1 MMKKFAQRSRAAL
14 SVTTVGGFIGL
25 LAAAVSL
32 GVAELVA
39 GVTGSAGE
47 PVIAVGGAAIDLT
60 PIPVK
65 DFAIQHFG
73 SHDKTVLLT
82 GIYVVLALFAVVTG
96 ILARRRIGYGLA
108 GLGVFAA
115 LGVAAVLTR
124 PVSSLV
130 NAVPTVVGVTVGA
143 LVMVL
148 LARSAPASAGRRE
161 NVIPAPEP
169 AAVPSRAAAQSGGT
183 PTGAPG
189 SGVRG
194 SGGPGGGGPG
204 GGGPARSGRTGSV
217 PAGIPAGSGPAGS
230 RPGSGG
236 PGRAPDRRRF
246 LLTAAGA
253 AALAVS
259 GAGAGRALLS
269 RFNVS
274 AARSGLTLPA
284 PAVTR
289 PQPSR
294 GAQLAVPG
302 ISPFTTS
309 DGSFYRV
316 DTALSLPQ
324 VPPENWH
331 LRVHGMV
338 ERELDITFDQL
349 LKRPLTEADITLA
362 CVSNQVGGP
371 YVGNARWLGASL
383 AALLREARVNRGAD
397 QILSTSADGWT
408 CGTPIQT
415 VMDGR
420 NALLAVAM
428 NGQPLPVAHGFPARM
443 MVPGLYGYASATKW
457 VVDLE
462 ITTFAAAKSY
472 WVQRGYSTRGPIK
485 TESRIDVPRPLAQV
499 KAGRTAVAGVAW
511 APHRGIDAVQVR
523 ADNGPWNQA
532 RLALVPGIDT
542 WRQWVWEWDA
552 PPGLHTLQVRAT
564 DGSHATQPSRRV
576 PIFPNGAT
584 GWDTVTVTVT

>member
-1 MMKKFAQRSRAAL
+1 MMKKIARRSQAAL
-14 SVTTVGGFIGL
+14 SAIVVGGLIGL
-25 LAAAVSL
+25 LAAAAAL

-39 GVTGSAGE
+39 GLTGIAGE

-65 DFAIQHFG
+65 DFAIVHFG

-82 GIYVVLALFAVVTG
+82 GIYVVLALFAMVTG

-108 GLGVFAA
+108 GLGLFAV

-124 PVSSLV
+124 PVSTPV
-130 NAVPTVVGVTVGA
+130 DAVPTVVGVAVGA
-143 LVMVL
+143 LVMVVL
-148 LARSAPASAGRRE
+148 
-161 NVIPAPEP
+161 V
-169 AAVPSRAAAQSGGT
+169 RAA
-183 PTGAPG
+183 PAPG
-189 SGVRG
+189 SAVA
-194 SGGPGGGGPG
+194 
-204 GGGPARSGRTGSV
+204 GPAAT
-217 PAGIPAGSGPAGS
+217 
-230 RPGSGG
+230 
-236 PGRAPDRRRF
+236 DRRKF

-253 AALAVS
+253 AALAVA
-259 GAGAGRALLS
+259 GAGAGQALLS

-274 AARSGLTLPA
+274 AARSGITLPA
-284 PAVTR
+284 PAVTGPR
-289 PQPSR
+289 PPG

-302 ISPFTTS
+302 ISPFTTP

-324 VPPENWH
+324 VPPEQWH
-331 LRVHGMV
+331 LRIHGLV

-383 AALLREARVNRGAD
+383 AALLREARVKRGAD

-443 MVPGLYGYASATKW
+443 MVPGLYGYVSATKW

-462 ITTFAAAKSY
+462 ITTFAAAKPY
-472 WVQRGYSTRGPIK
+472 WVQRGYSTRAPIK

-523 ADNGPWNQA
+523 ADHGPWNQA
-532 RLALVPGIDT
+532 RLAPVPGIDT

-552 PPGLHTLQVRAT
+552 PRGLHTLQVRAT

>member
-14 SVTTVGGFIGL
+14 GAIVVGGLIGL
-25 LAAAVSL
+25 LAAAAAL

-39 GVTGSAGE
+39 GFTGIAGE

-65 DFAIQHFG
+65 DFAIVHFG

-82 GIYVVLALFAVVTG
+82 GIYVVLALFAMVTG

-124 PVSSLV
+124 PVSSPAD
-130 NAVPTVVGVTVGA
+130 AVPTVVGVIVGA
-143 LVMVL
+143 LVMAL
-148 LARSAPASAGRRE
+148 LVRAAPAPAGQRGE
-161 NVIPAPEP
+161 NVVSTTEPVVVPSGPAP
-169 AAVPSRAAAQSGGT
+169 QSGG
-183 PTGAPG
+183 A
-189 SGVRG
+189 R
-194 SGGPGGGGPG
+194 SGGPGSGAPGPG
-204 GGGPARSGRTGSV
+204 A
-217 PAGIPAGSGPAGS
+217 PAGHA
-230 RPGSGG
+230 PGG
-236 PGRAPDRRRF
+236 APDRRRF

-253 AALAVS
+253 AALAVG
-259 GAGAGRALLS
+259 GAGAGQALLS

-274 AARSGLTLPA
+274 AARSGVTLPA
-284 PAVTR
+284 PAVTGPR
-289 PQPSR
+289 PPG

-302 ISPFTTS
+302 ISPFTTP

-324 VPPENWH
+324 VPPETWH

-383 AALLREARVNRGAD
+383 AALLREARVKRGAD

-443 MVPGLYGYASATKW
+443 MVPGLYGYVSATKW

-472 WVQRGYSTRGPIK
+472 WVQRGYSTRAPIK

-499 KAGRTAVAGVAW
+499 KAGRIAVAGVAW

-523 ADNGPWNQA
+523 ADAGPWNEA
-532 RLALVPGIDT
+532 RLAPVPGIDT

-552 PPGLHTLQVRAT
+552 PHGLHTLQVRAT

>member
-1 MMKKFAQRSRAAL
+1 MIKQIAQRTRGLLGPAAAGAL
-14 SVTTVGGFIGL
+14 TGL
-25 LAAAVSL
+25 LATAAAI
-32 GVAELVA
+32 GVAQLVA
-39 GVTGSAGE
+39 GITGSAGE
-47 PVIAVGGAAIDLT
+47 PVIAVGSAAIDLT
-60 PIPVK
+60 PVPVK
-65 DFAIQHFG
+65 DFAIEHFG
-73 SHDKTVLLT
+73 SHDKMVLLA
-82 GIYVVLALFAVVTG
+82 GIYVVLALFAMLTG
-96 ILARRRIGYGLA
+96 ILARRRLAYGLA
-108 GLGVFAA
+108 GLAVFAA
-115 LGVAAVLTR
+115 LGVAAEATR
-124 PVSSLV
+124 PVSGPAD
-130 NAVPTVVGVTVGA
+130 AVPTLVGVAAGA
-143 LVMVL
+143 IVLRLLVRAAAAQP
-148 LARSAPASAGRRE
+148 ARPAETSASLTDPI
-161 NVIPAPEP
+161 V
-169 AAVPSRAAAQSGGT
+169 VPSRPAGQTGGGR
-183 PTGAPG
+183 PPAPSPG
-189 SGVRG
+189 HL
-194 SGGPGGGGPG
+194 PGGDSPG
-204 GGGPARSGRTGSV
+204 T
-217 PAGIPAGSGPAGS
+217 
-230 RPGSGG
+230 
-236 PGRAPDRRRF
+236 PDRRRF

-253 AALAVS
+253 AAIAVAGG
-259 GAGAGRALLS
+259 GAGQVLLS
-269 RFNVS
+269 RFNVT
-274 AARSGLTLPA
+274 AARSGITLPR

-289 PQPSR
+289 SR
-294 GAQLAVPG
+294 PPAGAQLPVPG
-302 ISPFTTS
+302 ISPFTTPNA
-309 DGSFYRV
+309 SFYRV

-324 VPPENWH
+324 VPPDTWH

-383 AALLREARVNRGAD
+383 AALLREAGVKRGAD

-408 CGTPIQT
+408 CGTPIET

-420 NALLAVAM
+420 TALLAVGM

-443 MVPGLYGYASATKW
+443 MVPGLYGYVSATKW

-462 ITTFAAAKSY
+462 ITTFAQKSY

-532 RLALVPGIDT
+532 RLAPVPGIDT

-552 PPGLHTLQVRAT
+552 PHGLHTLAVRAT
-564 DGSHATQPSRRV
+564 DGTHATQPSRRV

>member
-1 MMKKFAQRSRAAL
+1 MMTKFAQRLRAAL
-14 SVTTVGGFIGL
+14 SATTAGGLIGL
-25 LAAAVSL
+25 LAAAAAL
-32 GVAELVA
+32 GVAELMA
-39 GVTGSAGE
+39 GLTGVAGE

-73 SHDKTVLLT
+73 SHDKAVLLT
-82 GIYVVLALFAVVTG
+82 GIYVVLALFAMVTG

-115 LGVAAVLTR
+115 LGVAAASTR
-124 PVSSLV
+124 PVSSPV
-130 NAVPTVVGVTVGA
+130 DAVPTVVGVAAGA
-143 LVMVL
+143 LIMVL
-148 LARSAPASAGRRE
+148 LIRAASGPAGQPGSVISAT
-161 NVIPAPEP
+161 EP
-169 AAVPSRAAAQSGGT
+169 VVVPSRATQPGAAPSGG
-183 PTGAPG
+183 
-189 SGVRG
+189 SGRG
-194 SGGPGGGGPG
+194 TRGRAGPGRAGAGD
-204 GGGPARSGRTGSV
+204 GGPA
-217 PAGIPAGSGPAGS
+217 
-230 RPGSGG
+230 SGG
-236 PGRAPDRRRF
+236 PGRIPDRRSF

-253 AALAVS
+253 AALAVG
-259 GAGAGRALLS
+259 GAGAGQALLS

-274 AARSGLTLPA
+274 AARSGITLPA
-284 PAVTR
+284 PAVTGPR
-289 PQPSR
+289 PPA

-302 ISPFTTS
+302 ISPFTTP

-324 VPPENWH
+324 VPPETWH

-383 AALLREARVNRGAD
+383 PALLREARVKRGAD

-443 MVPGLYGYASATKW
+443 MVPGLYGYVSATKW

-472 WVQRGYSTRGPIK
+472 WVQRGYSTRAPIK

-523 ADNGPWNQA
+523 ADDGPWNQA
-532 RLALVPGIDT
+532 RLAPVPGIDT

-552 PPGLHTLQVRAT
+552 PRGLHTLQVRAT
-564 DGSHATQPSRRV
+564 DGTHATQPSRRV

-584 GWDTVTVTVT
+584 GWDTVTVTVS

>member
-1 MMKKFAQRSRAAL
+1 MMTKFAQRLRAAL
-14 SVTTVGGFIGL
+14 STTAVGSLVGL
-25 LAAAVSL
+25 LAAAVAL
-32 GVAELVA
+32 GVAELMA
-39 GVTGSAGE
+39 GLTGTAGE

-60 PIPVK
+60 PVPVK

-73 SHDKTVLLT
+73 SHDKAVLLT
-82 GIYVVLALFAVVTG
+82 GIYVVLALFAMVTG
-96 ILARRRIGYGLA
+96 ILARRRIGYGVA

-124 PVSSLV
+124 PVSRPV
-130 NAVPTVVGVTVGA
+130 DVMPTLVGVAAGA

-148 LARSAPASAGRRE
+148 LVRAASAPAGRPGSVISAT
-161 NVIPAPEP
+161 EP
-169 AAVPSRAAAQSGGT
+169 VVVPSRAIAQ
-183 PTGAPG
+183 PG
-189 SGVRG
+189 SAPSDGLG
-194 SGGPGGGGPG
+194 SGTGDRTDPGR
-204 GGGPARSGRTGSV
+204 A
-217 PAGIPAGSGPAGS
+217 
-230 RPGSGG
+230 G
-236 PGRAPDRRRF
+236 PGRAGPGGAGPGPAPGRRRF

-253 AALAVS
+253 AALAVG
-259 GAGAGRALLS
+259 GAGAGQALLS

-274 AARSGLTLPA
+274 AARSGVTLPA
-284 PAVTR
+284 PAVTGPR
-289 PQPSR
+289 PPG

-302 ISPFTTS
+302 ISPFTTP
-309 DGSFYRV
+309 DGDFYRV

-324 VPPENWH
+324 VPPEQWH

-383 AALLREARVNRGAD
+383 AALLREARVKRGAD

-443 MVPGLYGYASATKW
+443 MVPGLYGYVSATKW

-472 WVQRGYSTRGPIK
+472 WVQRGYSTRAPIK

-523 ADNGPWNQA
+523 ADDGPWNQA
-532 RLALVPGIDT
+532 RLAPVPGIDT

-552 PPGLHTLQVRAT
+552 PRGLHTLQVRAT
-564 DGSHATQPSRRV
+564 DGTHATQPSRRV

>member
-1 MMKKFAQRSRAAL
+1 MMMKFAQRSRAAL
-14 SVTTVGGFIGL
+14 SATTVGELIGL
-25 LAAAVSL
+25 LAAAAAL
-32 GVAELVA
+32 GVAELMA
-39 GVTGSAGE
+39 GFTGVAGE
-47 PVIAVGGAAIDLT
+47 PVIAVGSAAIDLT

-82 GIYVVLALFAVVTG
+82 GIYVVLALFAMMTG
-96 ILARRRIGYGLA
+96 VLARRRIGYGLA

-115 LGVAAVLTR
+115 LGAAAAATR
-124 PVSSLV
+124 PVSSPVDAL
-130 NAVPTVVGVTVGA
+130 PTVAGVTVGA
-143 LVMVL
+143 LVMVRL
-148 LARSAPASAGRRE
+148 VRAAPAPPGRRE
-161 NVIPAPEP
+161 SVIPLTEP
-169 AAVPSRAAAQSGGT
+169 IAVLSPAAAQSGGPPSGSPGRGT
-183 PTGAPG
+183 RSRGG
-189 SGVRG
+189 SGDG
-194 SGGPGGGGPG
+194 
-204 GGGPARSGRTGSV
+204 A
-217 PAGIPAGSGPAGS
+217 A
-230 RPGSGG
+230 
-236 PGRAPDRRRF
+236 GRAPDRRRF

-253 AALAVS
+253 AALAVG
-259 GAGAGRALLS
+259 GAGAGQALLS

-274 AARSGLTLPA
+274 AARSGIALPA
-284 PAVTR
+284 PVVTGPR
-289 PQPSR
+289 PPG

-302 ISPFTTS
+302 ISPFTTP

-324 VPPENWH
+324 VPPEQWH

-338 ERELDITFDQL
+338 ERELDITFGQL

-383 AALLREARVNRGAD
+383 AALLREARVKRGAD

-443 MVPGLYGYASATKW
+443 MVPGLYGYVSATKW

-462 ITTFAAAKSY
+462 ITTFAAAKPY
-472 WVQRGYSTRGPIK
+472 WVQRGYSPRAPIK

-499 KAGRTAVAGVAW
+499 QAGRTAVAGVAW

-523 ADNGPWNQA
+523 ADHGPWNLA
-532 RLALVPGIDT
+532 RLAPVPGIDT

-552 PPGLHTLQVRAT
+552 PRGLHTLQVRAT
-564 DGSHATQPSRRV
+564 DGTHATQPSRRV

-584 GWDTVTVTVT
+584 GWDTVTVSVT

>member
-14 SVTTVGGFIGL
+14 SATTVGGLIGL
-25 LAAAVSL
+25 LAAAAAL
-32 GVAELVA
+32 GVAELIA
-39 GVTGSAGE
+39 GVTGIAGE

-82 GIYVVLALFAVVTG
+82 GIYVTLALFAIVTG
-96 ILARRRIGYGLA
+96 ILSRRRIGYGLA
-108 GLGVFAA
+108 GLGVFAV

-124 PVSSLV
+124 PFSSPV
-130 NAVPTVVGVTVGA
+130 DAVPTVAGVAVGA

-148 LARSAPASAGRRE
+148 LVRAAPAQAGHRE
-161 NVIPAPEP
+161 SVIPATE
-169 AAVPSRAAAQSGGT
+169 
-183 PTGAPG
+183 
-189 SGVRG
+189 
-194 SGGPGGGGPG
+194 
-204 GGGPARSGRTGSV
+204 
-217 PAGIPAGSGPAGS
+217 
-230 RPGSGG
+230 

-253 AALAVS
+253 AALAVG
-259 GAGAGRALLS
+259 GAGAGQALLS

-274 AARSGLTLPA
+274 AARAGITLPA
-284 PAVTR
+284 PAVTGPR
-289 PQPSR
+289 PAG
-294 GAQLAVPG
+294 GAELTVPG
-302 ISPFTTS
+302 ISPFTTP
-309 DGSFYRV
+309 DRSFYRV

-324 VPPENWH
+324 VPPEHWH
-331 LRVHGMV
+331 LRVHGLV

-383 AALLREARVNRGAD
+383 AALLREARVKRGAD
-397 QILSTSADGWT
+397 QILATSADGWT

-443 MVPGLYGYASATKW
+443 MVPGLYGYVSATKW

-472 WVQRGYSTRGPIK
+472 WVQRGYSTRAPIK

-523 ADNGPWNQA
+523 AGNGPWNQA
-532 RLALVPGIDT
+532 RLAPVPGIDT

-552 PPGLHTLQVRAT
+552 PRGLHTLQVRAT
-564 DGSHATQPSRRV
+564 DGTHATQPSRRV

>member
-1 MMKKFAQRSRAAL
+1 MMKKFAQRSRAAF
-14 SVTTVGGFIGL
+14 SAIVVGGLIGL
-25 LAAAVSL
+25 LAVAAAL

-39 GVTGSAGE
+39 GFTGIAGE

-65 DFAIQHFG
+65 DFAIVHFG

-82 GIYVVLALFAVVTG
+82 GIYVTLALFAIVTG

-124 PVSSLV
+124 PVSSPV
-130 NAVPTVVGVTVGA
+130 DAVPTVVGVAVGA

-148 LARSAPASAGRRE
+148 LVRAALAPASAGAAPAPPGQRE
-161 NVIPAPEP
+161 SVIPATEP
-169 AAVPSRAAAQSGGT
+169 GVVPSGVTRQSGG
-183 PTGAPG
+183 AP
-189 SGVRG
+189 SGG
-194 SGGPGGGGPG
+194 GPSGGPGSRARGRGPSGDGPSGDGPG
-204 GGGPARSGRTGSV
+204 GRG
-217 PAGIPAGSGPAGS
+217 
-230 RPGSGG
+230 PGST
-236 PGRAPDRRRF
+236 PDRRRF

-253 AALAVS
+253 AALAVG

-269 RFNVS
+269 RFSVS
-274 AARSGLTLPA
+274 AARSGVTLPA
-284 PAVTR
+284 PAVTGPR
-289 PQPSR
+289 PPG

-302 ISPFTTS
+302 ISPFTTP

-324 VPPENWH
+324 VPPEQWH

-383 AALLREARVNRGAD
+383 AALLREAGVKRGAD

-443 MVPGLYGYASATKW
+443 VVPGLYGYVSATKW

-472 WVQRGYSTRGPIK
+472 WVQRGYSTRAPIK

-523 ADNGPWNQA
+523 ADDGPWNQA
-532 RLALVPGIDT
+532 RLAPVPGVDT

-552 PPGLHTLQVRAT
+552 PRGLHTLQVRAT

>member
-1 MMKKFAQRSRAAL
+1 MMTKFAQRLRAAL
-14 SVTTVGGFIGL
+14 STTAVGSLVGL
-25 LAAAVSL
+25 LAAAAAL
-32 GVAELVA
+32 GVAELMA
-39 GVTGSAGE
+39 GLTGTAGE

-60 PIPVK
+60 PVPVK

-73 SHDKTVLLT
+73 SHDKAVLLT
-82 GIYVVLALFAVVTG
+82 GIYAVLALFAMVTG

-124 PVSSLV
+124 PVSRPV
-130 NAVPTVVGVTVGA
+130 DAVPTLVGVAAGA

-148 LARSAPASAGRRE
+148 LVRAASAPAGRPGSVISAT
-161 NVIPAPEP
+161 EP
-169 AAVPSRAAAQSGGT
+169 VVVPSRAIAQ
-183 PTGAPG
+183 PG
-189 SGVRG
+189 SAPSDGLG
-194 SGGPGGGGPG
+194 SGTGDRADPGRAGPGG
-204 GGGPARSGRTGSV
+204 A
-217 PAGIPAGSGPAGS
+217 
-230 RPGSGG
+230 G
-236 PGRAPDRRRF
+236 PGRAGSGGGSPGPAPGRRRF

-253 AALAVS
+253 AALAVG
-259 GAGAGRALLS
+259 GAGAGQALLS

-274 AARSGLTLPA
+274 AARSGVTLPA
-284 PAVTR
+284 PAVTGPR
-289 PQPSR
+289 PPG

-302 ISPFTTS
+302 ISPFTTP
-309 DGSFYRV
+309 DGDFYRV

-324 VPPENWH
+324 VPPEQWH

-383 AALLREARVNRGAD
+383 AALLREARVKRGAD

-443 MVPGLYGYASATKW
+443 MVPGLYGYVSATKW

-472 WVQRGYSTRGPIK
+472 WVQRGYSTRAPIK

-523 ADNGPWNQA
+523 ADDGPWNQA
-532 RLALVPGIDT
+532 RLAPVPGIDT

-552 PPGLHTLQVRAT
+552 PRGLHTLQVRAT
-564 DGSHATQPSRRV
+564 DGTHATQPSRRV

>member
-1 MMKKFAQRSRAAL
+1 MMKKFAQRSQAARAI
-14 SVTTVGGFIGL
+14 VVGGLIGL
-25 LAAAVSL
+25 LAVSAAL

-39 GVTGSAGE
+39 GVTGTAGE

-73 SHDKTVLLT
+73 SHDKTLLLT
-82 GIYVVLALFAVVTG
+82 GIYVVLALFALVTG

-124 PVSSLV
+124 PVSSPV
-130 NAVPTVVGVTVGA
+130 DAVPTVLGVAVGA
-143 LVMVL
+143 LVMVVL
-148 LARSAPASAGRRE
+148 VRAAPVPASAVPALAGRRE
-161 NVIPAPEP
+161 SVIAAPEP
-169 AAVPSRAAAQSGGT
+169 V
-183 PTGAPG
+183 
-189 SGVRG
+189 V
-194 SGGPGGGGPG
+194 
-204 GGGPARSGRTGSV
+204 
-217 PAGIPAGSGPAGS
+217 AGSPATG
-230 RPGSGG
+230 
-236 PGRAPDRRRF
+236 RRRF

-253 AALAVS
+253 AALAVA
-259 GAGAGRALLS
+259 GAGAGQVLLS

-274 AARSGLTLPA
+274 AARSGITLPA
-284 PAVTR
+284 PAVTGPR
-289 PQPSR
+289 PPA

-302 ISPFTTS
+302 ISPFTTP

-316 DTALSLPQ
+316 DTALNLPQ
-324 VPPENWH
+324 VPPEQWH
-331 LRVHGMV
+331 LRIHGLV

-383 AALLREARVNRGAD
+383 AALLREARVKRGAD

-443 MVPGLYGYASATKW
+443 MVPGLYGYVSATKW

-462 ITTFAAAKSY
+462 ITTFAAAKPY
-472 WVQRGYSTRGPIK
+472 WVQRGYSTRAPIK

-523 ADNGPWNQA
+523 ADHGPWNQA
-532 RLALVPGIDT
+532 RLAPVPGIDT

-552 PPGLHTLQVRAT
+552 PRGLHTLQVRAT

>member
-1 MMKKFAQRSRAAL
+1 MMKEIVQRMRGLLGTAA
-14 SVTTVGGFIGL
+14 VGALTGL
-25 LAAAVSL
+25 LAAAAAL
-32 GVAELVA
+32 GVAQLVA
-39 GVTGSAGE
+39 GITGSAGE

-60 PIPVK
+60 PVPVK

-73 SHDKTVLLT
+73 SHDKTVLLS
-82 GIYVVLALFAVVTG
+82 GIYIVLAIFAMVIG
-96 ILARRRIGYGLA
+96 ILARRRVAYGLA
-108 GLGVFAA
+108 GLAVFAA
-115 LGVAAVLTR
+115 LGVAAVETR
-124 PVSSLV
+124 PFSGPAD
-130 NAVPTVVGVTVGA
+130 AVPTLVGVAAGA
-143 LVMVL
+143 LVL
-148 LARSAPASAGRRE
+148 LLL
-161 NVIPAPEP
+161 V
-169 AAVPSRAAAQSGGT
+169 RAAAAPAARRAENLMSATEQVVVLPRPGAQPGGRR
-183 PTGAPG
+183 PPAPPAAGVATGVRVEDAAPG
-189 SGVRG
+189 GGARG
-194 SGGPGGGGPG
+194 RGGPGGGTRPD
-204 GGGPARSGRTGSV
+204 
-217 PAGIPAGSGPAGS
+217 GI
-230 RPGSGG
+230 
-236 PGRAPDRRRF
+236 PDRRRF

-253 AALAVS
+253 AALAAG
-259 GAGAGRALLS
+259 GAGVGQALLS

-274 AARSGLTLPA
+274 AARSGLRLPA
-284 PAVTR
+284 PAATGPR
-289 PQPSR
+289 PPR
-294 GAQLAVPG
+294 AAGLDVPG
-302 ISPFTTS
+302 ISPFTTPN
-309 DGSFYRV
+309 GSFYRV

-324 VPPENWH
+324 VPPEQWR

-349 LKRPLTEADITLA
+349 LRRPLTEVDITLA

-383 AALLREARVNRGAD
+383 AALLREARVRRGAD

-408 CGTPIQT
+408 CGTPIET

-420 NALLAVAM
+420 NALLAVGM

-443 MVPGLYGYASATKW
+443 MVPGLYGYVSGTKW

-462 ITTFAAAKSY
+462 ITTFAAQRSY
-472 WVQRGYSTRGPIK
+472 WVQRGYSTRAPIK
-485 TESRIDVPRPLAQV
+485 TESRIDVPKPLAQV

-532 RLALVPGIDT
+532 RLAAVPGIDT

-552 PPGLHTLQVRAT
+552 RPGLHTLSVRAT
-564 DGSHATQPSRRV
+564 DGTHATQPSRRV

>member
-1 MMKKFAQRSRAAL
+1 MMTKFAQRLRAAL
-14 SVTTVGGFIGL
+14 STTAVGSLVGL
-25 LAAAVSL
+25 LAAAVAL
-32 GVAELVA
+32 GVAELMA
-39 GVTGSAGE
+39 GLTGTAGE

-60 PIPVK
+60 PVPVK

-73 SHDKTVLLT
+73 SHDKAVLLT
-82 GIYVVLALFAVVTG
+82 GIYVVLALFAMVTG
-96 ILARRRIGYGLA
+96 ILARRRIGYGVA

-124 PVSSLV
+124 PVSRPV
-130 NAVPTVVGVTVGA
+130 DVMPTLVGVAAGA

-148 LARSAPASAGRRE
+148 LVRAASAPAGRPGSVISATGP
-161 NVIPAPEP
+161 VVVLSAATTQPGAAP
-169 AAVPSRAAAQSGGT
+169 SDG
-183 PTGAPG
+183 PG
-189 SGVRG
+189 SGTGDRAG
-194 SGGPGGGGPG
+194 PGGADPGGADPGGADPGGAGPGGGSP
-204 GGGPARSGRTGSV
+204 GPA
-217 PAGIPAGSGPAGS
+217 
-230 RPGSGG
+230 PG
-236 PGRAPDRRRF
+236 RRRF

-253 AALAVS
+253 AALAVG
-259 GAGAGRALLS
+259 GAGAGQALLS

-274 AARSGLTLPA
+274 AARSGVTLPA
-284 PAVTR
+284 PAVTGPR
-289 PQPSR
+289 PPG

-302 ISPFTTS
+302 ISPFTTP
-309 DGSFYRV
+309 DGDFYRV

-324 VPPENWH
+324 VPPEQWH

-338 ERELDITFDQL
+338 ERELDVTFDQL

-383 AALLREARVNRGAD
+383 AALLREARVKRGAD

-443 MVPGLYGYASATKW
+443 MVPGLYGYVSATKW

-472 WVQRGYSTRGPIK
+472 WVQRGYSTRAPIK

-523 ADNGPWNQA
+523 ADDGPWNQA
-532 RLALVPGIDT
+532 RLAPVPGIDT

-552 PPGLHTLQVRAT
+552 PRGLHTLQVRAT
-564 DGSHATQPSRRV
+564 DGTHATQPSRRV

>member
-14 SVTTVGGFIGL
+14 SATAVGGLIGL
-25 LAAAVSL
+25 LAAAAAL

-39 GVTGSAGE
+39 GLTGIAGE
-47 PVIAVGGAAIDLT
+47 PVIAVGSAAIDLT

-82 GIYVVLALFAVVTG
+82 GIYVVLALFAMVTG

-124 PVSSLV
+124 PVSSP
-130 NAVPTVVGVTVGA
+130 ADAMPTVVGVAVGA
-143 LVMVL
+143 LVMVP
-148 LARSAPASAGRRE
+148 LARAAPAPAGRSRTSFPHR
-161 NVIPAPEP
+161 NQPWSRPVPSRSRAPRPAVTRAAGPVAALVP
-169 AAVPSRAAAQSGGT
+169 AVVRPGAAVP
-183 PTGAPG
+183 GA
-189 SGVRG
+189 
-194 SGGPGGGGPG
+194 
-204 GGGPARSGRTGSV
+204 
-217 PAGIPAGSGPAGS
+217 
-230 RPGSGG
+230 GG
-236 PGRAPDRRRF
+236 PGRAPGRRRF

-253 AALAVS
+253 AALAVG
-259 GAGAGRALLS
+259 GAGAGQALLS
-269 RFNVS
+269 RFSVS
-274 AARSGLTLPA
+274 AARSGITLPV
-284 PAVTR
+284 PALTGPR
-289 PQPSR
+289 PPG

-302 ISPFTTS
+302 ISPFTTP

-324 VPPENWH
+324 VPPEQWH
-331 LRVHGMV
+331 LRVHGLV

-349 LKRPLTEADITLA
+349 LRRPLTEADITLA

-383 AALLREARVNRGAD
+383 AALLREARVKRGAD

-443 MVPGLYGYASATKW
+443 MVPGLYGYVSATKW

-472 WVQRGYSTRGPIK
+472 WVQRGYSTRAPIK

-523 ADNGPWNQA
+523 ADDGPWNQA
-532 RLALVPGIDT
+532 RLAPVPGIDT

-552 PPGLHTLQVRAT
+552 PRGLHTLQVRAT
-564 DGSHATQPSRRV
+564 DGTHATQPSRRV

>member
-1 MMKKFAQRSRAAL
+1 MTDKFAQRSRAAF
-14 SVTTVGGFIGL
+14 SATTTGGLTGL
-25 LAAAVSL
+25 LAAAAAL
-32 GVAELVA
+32 GLAELVA
-39 GVTGSAGE
+39 GLTGIAGE

-73 SHDKTVLLT
+73 SHDKTVLLA
-82 GIYVVLALFAVVTG
+82 GIYVVLALFAIVTG

-108 GLGVFAA
+108 GLGVFAV
-115 LGVAAVLTR
+115 LGVAAVLSR
-124 PVSSLV
+124 PVSSPAD
-130 NAVPTVVGVTVGA
+130 AVPTVVGVAGGA

-148 LARSAPASAGRRE
+148 LVRAAQAPAGRRE
-161 NVIPAPEP
+161 SEVSATEPIAVLSPATTQP
-169 AAVPSRAAAQSGGT
+169 
-183 PTGAPG
+183 GAGASDGPG
-189 SGVRG
+189 SGARERAGAGRG
-194 SGGPGGGGPG
+194 GPGGGSPGGGGPG
-204 GGGPARSGRTGSV
+204 
-217 PAGIPAGSGPAGS
+217 
-230 RPGSGG
+230 RP
-236 PGRAPDRRRF
+236 PGRRKF

-253 AALAVS
+253 AALAVG
-259 GAGAGRALLS
+259 GAGAGQALLS
-269 RFNVS
+269 RFSVS
-274 AARSGLTLPA
+274 AARSGVTLPA
-284 PAVTR
+284 PAVTGPR
-289 PQPSR
+289 PPG

-302 ISPFTTS
+302 ISPFTTP
-309 DGSFYRV
+309 DGTFYRV

-324 VPPENWH
+324 VPPEQWH

-383 AALLREARVNRGAD
+383 AALLREARVKRGAD

-443 MVPGLYGYASATKW
+443 MVPGLYGYVSATKW

-472 WVQRGYSTRGPIK
+472 WVQRGYSPRAPIK

-499 KAGRTAVAGVAW
+499 RAGRTAVAGVAW

-523 ADNGPWNQA
+523 ADDGPWNQA
-532 RLALVPGIDT
+532 RLAPVPGVDT

-552 PPGLHTLQVRAT
+552 PRGLHTLQVRAT
-564 DGSHATQPSRRV
+564 DGTHATQPSRRV

>member
-1 MMKKFAQRSRAAL
+1 MMNKFAQRSRAAL
-14 SVTTVGGFIGL
+14 SAIVVGGLIGL
-25 LAAAVSL
+25 LAAAAAL

-39 GVTGSAGE
+39 GFTGTAGE

-65 DFAIQHFG
+65 DFAIVHFG

-82 GIYVVLALFAVVTG
+82 GIYIVLALFAMVTG

-124 PVSSLV
+124 PISTPAD
-130 NAVPTVVGVTVGA
+130 AVPTVVGVIVGA
-143 LVMVL
+143 LVMAL
-148 LARSAPASAGRRE
+148 LVRAAPAPASRRE
-161 NVIPAPEP
+161 SVIPATEP
-169 AAVPSRAAAQSGGT
+169 VVVPSVPAPQSGGT
-183 PTGAPG
+183 PSGGSGSGAPG
-189 SGVRG
+189 R
-194 SGGPGGGGPG
+194 GGPGGGVPG
-204 GGGPARSGRTGSV
+204 G
-217 PAGIPAGSGPAGS
+217 
-230 RPGSGG
+230 
-236 PGRAPDRRRF
+236 APDRRRF

-253 AALAVS
+253 AALAVA
-259 GAGAGRALLS
+259 GAGAGQALLS

-274 AARSGLTLPA
+274 AARSGITLPA
-284 PAVTR
+284 PAVTGPR
-289 PQPSR
+289 PPG
-294 GAQLAVPG
+294 GAQLDVPG
-302 ISPFTTS
+302 ISPFTTP

-324 VPPENWH
+324 VPPETWH

-383 AALLREARVNRGAD
+383 AALLREARVKRGAD

-420 NALLAVAM
+420 SALLAVAM
-428 NGQPLPVAHGFPARM
+428 NGEPLPVAHGFPARM
-443 MVPGLYGYASATKW
+443 MVPGLYGYVSATKW

-472 WVQRGYSTRGPIK
+472 WVQRGYSTRAPIK

-523 ADNGPWNQA
+523 ADDGPWNEA
-532 RLALVPGIDT
+532 RLAPVPGIDT

-552 PPGLHTLQVRAT
+552 PHGLHTLQVRAT
-564 DGSHATQPSRRV
+564 DGTHATQPSRRV

>member
-1 MMKKFAQRSRAAL
+1 MVPQSGNAPSPNSLVMIKEIARRARDLLRTAAIGAL
-14 SVTTVGGFIGL
+14 TGL
-25 LAAAVSL
+25 LAAAAAI
-32 GVAELVA
+32 GVAQLAA
-39 GVTGSAGE
+39 GLTGSAGE

-73 SHDKTVLLT
+73 SHDKTVLLA
-82 GIYVVLALFAVVTG
+82 GIYVVLALFAMLTG
-96 ILARRRIGYGLA
+96 ILARRRLAYGLA
-108 GLGVFAA
+108 GLAVFAA
-115 LGVAAVLTR
+115 IGIGAVETR
-124 PVSSLV
+124 PVSGP
-130 NAVPTVVGVTVGA
+130 ADAIPTLVGVAAGA
-143 LVMVL
+143 MVL
-148 LARSAPASAGRRE
+148 LLLARAAAAPSPGREHVLSPTDPIVVPSRPAGQPGGGRPPAPSAGRAD
-161 NVIPAPEP
+161 P
-169 AAVPSRAAAQSGGT
+169 
-183 PTGAPG
+183 GA
-189 SGVRG
+189 
-194 SGGPGGGGPG
+194 GGPQAEDPGPG
-204 GGGPARSGRTGSV
+204 AT
-217 PAGIPAGSGPAGS
+217 
-230 RPGSGG
+230 
-236 PGRAPDRRRF
+236 DRRRF

-253 AALAVS
+253 AAVAVAGG
-259 GAGAGRALLS
+259 GAGQVLLS

-274 AARSGLTLPA
+274 AARSGITLPR
-284 PAVTR
+284 PAVTG
-289 PQPSR
+289 PPPPA

-302 ISPFTTS
+302 ISPFTTPT
-309 DGSFYRV
+309 GSFYRV

-324 VPPENWH
+324 VPPEGWH

-383 AALLREARVNRGAD
+383 AALLRQARVKRGAD

-408 CGTPIQT
+408 CGTPIET

-420 NALLAVAM
+420 DALLAVGM

-443 MVPGLYGYASATKW
+443 MVPGLYGYVSATKW

-462 ITTFAAAKSY
+462 ITTFAQKSY
-472 WVQRGYSTRGPIK
+472 WVQRGYSARAPIK

-499 KAGRTAVAGVAW
+499 RAGRTAVAGVAW

-523 ADNGPWNQA
+523 ADNGPWNPA
-532 RLALVPGIDT
+532 RLAAVPGIDT

-552 PPGLHTLQVRAT
+552 PPGLHTLAVRAT
-564 DGSHATQPSRRV
+564 DGTHATQPSRRV

>member
-1 MMKKFAQRSRAAL
+1 MIKQIAQRTPGLLGAAAAGAL
-14 SVTTVGGFIGL
+14 TGL
-25 LAAAVSL
+25 LATAAAI
-32 GVAELVA
+32 GVAQLVA
-39 GVTGSAGE
+39 GITGSAGE
-47 PVIAVGGAAIDLT
+47 PVIAVGSAAIDLT
-60 PIPVK
+60 PVPVK

-73 SHDKTVLLT
+73 SHDKMVLLA
-82 GIYVVLALFAVVTG
+82 GIYVVLALFAMLTG
-96 ILARRRIGYGLA
+96 ILARRRLAYGLA
-108 GLGVFAA
+108 GLAVFAA
-115 LGVAAVLTR
+115 LGIAAEATR
-124 PVSSLV
+124 PVSRPAD
-130 NAVPTVVGVTVGA
+130 AVPTLAGVAAGA
-143 LVMVL
+143 IVLRLLV
-148 LARSAPASAGRRE
+148 
-161 NVIPAPEP
+161 
-169 AAVPSRAAAQSGGT
+169 RAAAAQ
-183 PTGAPG
+183 
-189 SGVRG
+189 
-194 SGGPGGGGPG
+194 
-204 GGGPARSGRTGSV
+204 PAR
-217 PAGIPAGSGPAGS
+217 
-230 RPGSGG
+230 PGDS
-236 PGRAPDRRRF
+236 PGTPDRRRF

-253 AALAVS
+253 AAIAVA
-259 GAGAGRALLS
+259 GAGAGQVLVS
-269 RFNVS
+269 RFNVT
-274 AARSGLTLPA
+274 AARSGITLPR
-284 PAVTR
+284 PAVTGSR
-289 PQPSR
+289 PPA
-294 GAQLAVPG
+294 GAQLTVPG
-302 ISPFTTS
+302 ISPFTTPN
-309 DGSFYRV
+309 GSFYRV

-324 VPPENWH
+324 VPPETWH

-383 AALLREARVNRGAD
+383 AALLREAGVKRGAD

-420 NALLAVAM
+420 DALLAVGM

-443 MVPGLYGYASATKW
+443 MVPGLYGYVSATKW

-462 ITTFAAAKSY
+462 ITTFAQKSY

-532 RLALVPGIDT
+532 RLAPVPGIDT

-552 PPGLHTLQVRAT
+552 PHGLHTLAVRAT
-564 DGSHATQPSRRV
+564 DGTHATQPSRRV

>member
-1 MMKKFAQRSRAAL
+1 MMTKFAQRLRAAL
-14 SVTTVGGFIGL
+14 STTAVGSLVGL
-25 LAAAVSL
+25 LAAAAAL
-32 GVAELVA
+32 GVAELMA
-39 GVTGSAGE
+39 GLTGTAGE

-60 PIPVK
+60 PVPVK

-73 SHDKTVLLT
+73 SHDKAVLLT
-82 GIYVVLALFAVVTG
+82 GIYAVLALFAMVTG

-124 PVSSLV
+124 PVSRPV
-130 NAVPTVVGVTVGA
+130 DAVPTLVGVAAGA

-148 LARSAPASAGRRE
+148 LVRAASAPAGRPGSVISAT
-161 NVIPAPEP
+161 EP
-169 AAVPSRAAAQSGGT
+169 VVVPSRAIAQ
-183 PTGAPG
+183 PG
-189 SGVRG
+189 SAPSDGLG
-194 SGGPGGGGPG
+194 SGTGDRTDPGR
-204 GGGPARSGRTGSV
+204 A
-217 PAGIPAGSGPAGS
+217 
-230 RPGSGG
+230 G
-236 PGRAPDRRRF
+236 PGRAGPGGAGPGRAGSGGGSPGPAPGRRRF

-253 AALAVS
+253 AALAVG
-259 GAGAGRALLS
+259 GAGAGQALLS

-274 AARSGLTLPA
+274 AARSGVTLPA
-284 PAVTR
+284 PAVTGPR
-289 PQPSR
+289 PPG

-302 ISPFTTS
+302 ISPFTTP
-309 DGSFYRV
+309 DGDFYRV

-324 VPPENWH
+324 VPPEQWH

-383 AALLREARVNRGAD
+383 AALLREARVKRGAD

-443 MVPGLYGYASATKW
+443 MVPGLYGYVSATKW

-472 WVQRGYSTRGPIK
+472 WVQRGYSTRAPIK

-523 ADNGPWNQA
+523 ADDGPWNQA
-532 RLALVPGIDT
+532 RLAPVPGIDT

-552 PPGLHTLQVRAT
+552 PRGLHTLQVRAT
-564 DGSHATQPSRRV
+564 DGTHATQPSRRV

>member
-1 MMKKFAQRSRAAL
+1 MIKQIAQRTRGLLRAAAAGAL
-14 SVTTVGGFIGL
+14 TGL
-25 LAAAVSL
+25 LATAAAI
-32 GVAELVA
+32 GVAQLAA
-39 GVTGSAGE
+39 GVTGPAGE
-47 PVIAVGGAAIDLT
+47 PVIAVGSAAIDLT
-60 PIPVK
+60 PVPVK

-73 SHDKTVLLT
+73 SHDKMVLLA
-82 GIYVVLALFAVVTG
+82 GIYVVLALFAMLTG
-96 ILARRRIGYGLA
+96 ILARRRLAYGLA
-108 GLGVFAA
+108 GLAVFAA
-115 LGVAAVLTR
+115 LGVTAEATR
-124 PVSSLV
+124 PVSGPAD
-130 NAVPTVVGVTVGA
+130 AVPTLVGVAVGA
-143 LVMVL
+143 IVLRLLV
-148 LARSAPASAGRRE
+148 
-161 NVIPAPEP
+161 
-169 AAVPSRAAAQSGGT
+169 RAAAAHPLRPAETSAS
-183 PTGAPG
+183 PTDPI
-189 SGVRG
+189 V
-194 SGGPGGGGPG
+194 
-204 GGGPARSGRTGSV
+204 V
-217 PAGIPAGSGPAGS
+217 PSGPAGQTGGG
-230 RPGSGG
+230 RPPAAS
-236 PGRAPDRRRF
+236 PGRLPGGESPGTPDRRRF

-253 AALAVS
+253 AAIAVAGG
-259 GAGAGRALLS
+259 GAGQALLS
-269 RFNVS
+269 RFNVT
-274 AARSGLTLPA
+274 AARSGITLPR
-284 PAVTR
+284 PAVTASR
-289 PQPSR
+289 PPA
-294 GAQLAVPG
+294 GAQLPVPG
-302 ISPFTTS
+302 ISPFTTPN
-309 DGSFYRV
+309 GSFYRV

-324 VPPENWH
+324 VPPETWH

-383 AALLREARVNRGAD
+383 AALLREAGVKRGAD

-420 NALLAVAM
+420 DALLAVGM

-443 MVPGLYGYASATKW
+443 MVPGLYGYVSATKW

-462 ITTFAAAKSY
+462 ITTFAQKSY

-532 RLALVPGIDT
+532 RLAPVPGIDT

-552 PPGLHTLQVRAT
+552 PHGLHTLAVRAT
-564 DGSHATQPSRRV
+564 DGTHATQPSRRV